1 MRELQNFSIGLVV
14 LIMAVVFLSTTG
26 CSNISA
32 ETSVMEPMPVVPEN
46 VCWHIERYTFDTPGI
61 EPHVVK
67 TPKKCEGLL
76 S

>member
-32 ETSVMEPMPVVPEN
+32 ETSVMEPMP
-46 VCWHIERYTFDTPGI
+46 
-61 EPHVVK
+61 
-67 TPKKCEGLL
+67 
-76 S
+76 